1 MIEAGADEIPEDEI
15 LEAFERAHAE
25 IVKICDAQEE
35 LRSQAG
41 KPKYLDPDLTAELES
56 QHGGR
61 IRERIQ
67 AEGLREAGAVVEEL
81 VDELAPELS
90 MESSEE
96 DILRRIQVNSSLDT
110 ILERVRS
117 EVVEQYV
124 AEQFDNDLRAL
135 TEAEQDSKELRSAK
149 RQLLFDRIVE
159 SVELPFPVG
168 PDTVDAEGPVVKDSV
183 AQQFVKSVAESM

>member
-1 MIEAGADEIPEDEI
+1 
-15 LEAFERAHAE
+15 
-25 IVKICDAQEE
+25 
-35 LRSQAG
+35 
-41 KPKYLDPDLTAELES
+41 
-56 QHGGR
+56 
-61 IRERIQ
+61 RIQ
-67 AEGLREAGAVVEEL
+67 AEGLRGAGAVGEEL

-90 MESSEE
+90 MESSED

-168 PDTVDAEGPVVKDSV
+168 PATVDGGGQGVKDSV